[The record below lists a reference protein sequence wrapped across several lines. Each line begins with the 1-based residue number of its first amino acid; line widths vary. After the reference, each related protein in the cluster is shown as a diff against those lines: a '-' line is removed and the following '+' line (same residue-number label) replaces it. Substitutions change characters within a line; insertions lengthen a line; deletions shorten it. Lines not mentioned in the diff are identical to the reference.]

1 MYESLLEGVEDSF
14 GKGALQ
20 ASKTKTFAINKLT
33 KQVRATSLTYTMI
46 KLSSSPEEHSLIHSA
61 ICKQLLV
68 LSLSRTDSM

>member
-14 GKGALQ
+14 GEGTLQ
-20 ASKTKTFAINKLT
+20 ASKTKSFAFNKLN
-33 KQVRATSLTYTMI
+33 KQVGATSLAYAMI

-61 ICKQLLV
+61 ICKQFLV